1 MYKETNTQVS
11 ICIPVFNRE
20 NMILDAIK
28 SVQSQTLSDI
38 EIVVVD
44 NASTDNTYSK
54 VFDEAQKDIRI
65 KLYKNE
71 SNIGALKN
79 FYRCI
84 ELASSE
90 YVVLLGSDDWLEK
103 DFVESRLNGFVLNP
117 DVAIISGPVKI
128 FEQFCN
134 QKVKLKAKYNYPSKK
149 ILFDEIIFNFY
160 RKFILSYFCMFR
172 KQDILNSFHFS
183 YDDPFQWGVYGK
195 GLGLDLINCLSII
208 IKSKSHAIYY
218 VNRGYYCFRNH
229 NQRESEE
236 LRCKVQG
243 LNKTIIDF
251 TYNTFLFGTYLR
263 SLGSNYEKTFLRY
276 KFQELT
282 YEIFREIVIYKKL
295 NTNSFSLI
303 KDFIKINRI
312 NFLTVFLSLLTLPV
326 YCLKRLINFYC
337 RKLLL

>member
-1 MYKETNTQVS
+1 MYKENKTQVS

-20 NMILDAIK
+20 DMILDAIK
-28 SVQSQTLSDI
+28 SVQNQTLYDI

-54 VFDEAQKDIRI
+54 VFDEAQKDKRI
-65 KLYKNE
+65 KLYKNKN
-71 SNIGALKN
+71 NIGALKN

-103 DFVESRLNGFVLNP
+103 NFVESRLNGFLLNP
-117 DVAIISGPVKI
+117 DVAIVSGPVKI
-128 FEQFCN
+128 FEEYCN
-134 QKVKLKAKYNYPSKK
+134 HKVVLKAKYKYRAKK

-172 KQDILNSFHFS
+172 KKDIYNNFHFC
-183 YDDPFQWGVYGK
+183 YDDPFQWGVYEK

-218 VNRGYYCFRNH
+218 TDRGYYCFRNH
-229 NQRESEE
+229 KQRESED
-236 LRCKVQG
+236 LRSKAQG
-243 LNKTIIDF
+243 LNKTIKDF

-263 SLGSNYEKTFLRY
+263 NLGSNYEKKFLQY
-276 KFQELT
+276 KFQELS
-282 YEIFREIVIYKKL
+282 YEIFREIVIYKKV
-295 NTNSFSLI
+295 NKDFFKLI
-303 KDFIKINRI
+303 KEYIRINQI
-312 NFLTVFLSLLTLPV
+312 NFLSVLTTLIFFPF
-326 YCLKRLINFYC
+326 YCIKRLVYFYS
-337 RKLLL
+337 RKFIL